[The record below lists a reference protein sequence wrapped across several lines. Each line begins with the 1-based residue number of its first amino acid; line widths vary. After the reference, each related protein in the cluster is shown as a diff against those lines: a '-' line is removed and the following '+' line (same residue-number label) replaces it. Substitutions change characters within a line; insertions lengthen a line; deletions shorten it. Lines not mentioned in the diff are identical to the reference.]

1 LNQFY
6 FNNQMDL
13 MKGQYPILPR
23 YAVRQ
28 LALMA
33 SSQGARICILGSGI
47 ESIELAAAAAL
58 VDNANGQQQNGNH
71 HKYATKSNETSKKND
86 DSNSVCLIFGGAAP
100 LDNILPR
107 YLSTALSKRLRT
119 HGIDVEDRSLVRYV
133 SSSSGTGN
141 RSNTN
146 GALEIHLVKS
156 FDTLDSKRHKAD
168 LMILAPSVS
177 GQQGTATIPT
187 IDQSFNFIP
196 TLTYQP
202 WSKLGGSQ
210 NVISCYSDDGR
221 IVVNA
226 ELNAASNIF
235 AAGSV
240 AKYPNHCNGHA
251 TVAGEGIVNGALA
264 GITAATN
271 MAREYQSRMTFHE
284 NDDDDYDDDD
294 DDEEINE
301 NVNCCNNLTFSQ
313 DENLP
318 ILRTDVVSTVTD
330 NGNKNA
336 SKGTKSALSSLGIHG
351 LWIGECHSENMSTH
365 GYWWTN
371 QNLQNRRL
379 SRRMSNK
386 MKRSKDSKRSQKAV
400 YGSGVV
406 FYLDRSAAIRGV
418 MIWGLPFTSGEGNDL
433 NNELVQRIQQII
445 HSNGGVIKQD
455 HIKAIEEMNL
465 DPSLLSQAHLSEE
478 SKVLANLALS
488 SALDGDTFDMK
499 NSRPLHRYVP
509 SKPVNV
515 AGMGILK
522 RRKVIGNGGVG
533 DDLFD
538 RRENEKETSEKA
550 RHPSLVHYFSY
561 DWLSSGPTPMDIDD
575 ADNFQDESDNL
586 TSRPPK
592 EELLWLR
599 KSESLRNVSLSEKV
613 SEMIA
618 YNLKRGQFQD
628 GRDAVKQ
635 APTPKFVKDAQDEF
649 QRWTNQGNNGE

>member
-1 LNQFY
+1 MKMMSLLYHFPDRFDWLVLVELY
-6 FNNQMDL
+6 YESFFHRVPSDL
-13 MKGQYPILPR
+13 CEEVY
-23 YAVRQ
+23 
-28 LALMA
+28 
-33 SSQGARICILGSGI
+33 
-47 ESIELAAAAAL
+47 
-58 VDNANGQQQNGNH
+58 
-71 HKYATKSNETSKKND
+71 
-86 DSNSVCLIFGGAAP
+86 
-100 LDNILPR
+100 
-107 YLSTALSKRLRT
+107 
-119 HGIDVEDRSLVRYV
+119 
-133 SSSSGTGN
+133 
-141 RSNTN
+141 
-146 GALEIHLVKS
+146 
-156 FDTLDSKRHKAD
+156 
-168 LMILAPSVS
+168 
-177 GQQGTATIPT
+177 
-187 IDQSFNFIP
+187 
-196 TLTYQP
+196 
-202 WSKLGGSQ
+202 
-210 NVISCYSDDGR
+210 
-221 IVVNA
+221 
-226 ELNAASNIF
+226 
-235 AAGSV
+235 
-240 AKYPNHCNGHA
+240 
-251 TVAGEGIVNGALA
+251 
-264 GITAATN
+264 
-271 MAREYQSRMTFHE
+271 
-284 NDDDDYDDDD
+284 DDDDYDDDD